1 MTAIGDMP
9 LAAFDLETTGP
20 NPLVDRIVTA
30 NLTTIDVD
38 HNRVSTV
45 AGTNWLLDPGIE
57 IPEGA
62 AEVHGI
68 TTEHAQEN
76 GRPYAEGLAEIGL
89 AVAGAWNRGYALVV
103 YNASFD
109 MTMLHHEHLRVFP
122 DDVEGRQAVGF
133 PAYGTIVDPFVIDKA
148 FDQYRKGKRT
158 LTAAC
163 EHYGVTLGNAHEAEA
178 DAIAAARLA
187 WVMLRRY
194 GLHTATHD
202 QIMREQTRW
211 YAEQAD
217 GLARYWRK
225 KARSLAGEERAQLLE
240 QAASIRTEWPIA
252 NPTPA
257 EKEPAA

>member
-1 MTAIGDMP
+1 MTLTDRP

-20 NPLVDRIVTA
+20 NPHVDRIVTA
-30 NLTTIDVD
+30 NLTTIATDPNGVVQI
-38 HNRVSTV
+38 NGR
-45 AGTNWLLDPGIE
+45 NWLLDPGIE

-62 AEVHGI
+62 AAVHGI
-68 TTEHAQEN
+68 TTEQARDN
-76 GRPYAEGLAEIGL
+76 GQDYATGLAEIGL
-89 AVAGAWNRGYALVV
+89 AVADAWNRNHVLVV

-122 DDVEGRQAVGF
+122 EDVEGRKPVGF

-163 EHYGVTLGNAHEAEA
+163 EHYGVKLGNAHEAEA

-194 GLHTATHD
+194 NLDTASHE

-225 KARSLAGEERAQLLE
+225 KARSLSGEEREQLLA
-240 QAASIRTEWPIA
+240 QVATIRTEWPIA
-252 NPTPA
+252 NPTTQ
-257 EKEPAA
+257 KETAA